1 MTTLKK
7 SKAHAI
13 INRNTDT
20 CVSRIK
26 IMEQITNTFILEDV
40 QTEKVIN
47 RVASLLK
54 ILILNIKRSLYIYL
68 KFKMKFVHH

>member
-1 MTTLKK
+1 MTTLKR

-13 INRNTDT
+13 ISRNTDKY
-20 CVSRIK
+20 VPRIK

>member
-1 MTTLKK
+1 MTTLKR

-13 INRNTDT
+13 INRNTDKYL
-20 CVSRIK
+20 SRIK
-26 IMEQITNTFILEDV
+26 IMEQITNTFILKDV